1 MIDKAPENAMET
13 VNGIDQLKERIK
25 LNFRKLLHEWIFF
38 QMKFIREEGL
48 AIPQLFTLRYLYY
61 NRPKDLSSIADFMG
75 VSKPTVT
82 GIMNTLER
90 EGFVRREHDPD
101 DRRRIDIVLTEKSL
115 GLFRRTESMTT
126 FVFEEFINSIPED
139 SLEKIGDTMTAIA
152 KELREASYRKECNE
166 KE

>member
-1 MIDKAPENAMET
+1 MIQDSREKGEGTESM
-13 VNGIDQLKERIK
+13 KEKIK
-25 LNFRKLLHEWIFF
+25 SDFRKLLHEWIFF

-61 NRPKDLSSIADFMG
+61 NNPRDLSSIAEFMG

-90 EGFVRREHDPD
+90 DGFIRRVQDPG
-101 DRRRIDIVLTEKSL
+101 DRRRIDLVLTDKSL
-115 GLFRRTESMTT
+115 SLFRKSESLTT
-126 FVFEEFINSIPED
+126 FVFEEFINSIPEG
-139 SLEKIGDTMTAIA
+139 SLEKIDETMNMLAN
-152 KELREASYRKECNE
+152 KLRDIPCKKQIIE